1 MLTWIKKKIL
11 IIFLFFIIPHYSF
24 AEPTTYCEKFIDE
37 IRQNQII
44 ERLDWGPRPE
54 SHLEA
59 GFYLKTIYQKNENI
73 FDEKWG
79 LSRNDDN
86 EIIFFEDEELGKF
99 SLYRN
104 DKNNVEVLTPYRYNE
119 YYEVIDAYKKLKPND
134 EIISINGKKINSLND
149 EDIYDL
155 LIPNYK
161 EYDKL
166 ENSSIT
172 IEFLRNEKLNQTEI
186 QYEYIPY
193 INYNLA
199 FYINSIFNLD
209 SKKTT
214 FDMNYYLYV
223 EWSYDV
229 YFLAKTF
236 KITHCQLICRY
247 F

>member
-1 MLTWIKKKIL
+1 
-11 IIFLFFIIPHYSF
+11 
-24 AEPTTYCEKFIDE
+24 
-37 IRQNQII
+37 
-44 ERLDWGPRPE
+44 
-54 SHLEA
+54 
-59 GFYLKTIYQKNENI
+59 
-73 FDEKWG
+73 
-79 LSRNDDN
+79 
-86 EIIFFEDEELGKF
+86 
-99 SLYRN
+99 RN

-223 EWSYDV
+223 EWSYDKLV
-229 YFLAKTF
+229 NIAKKLNSKINPPTDEFTLDYLAYCPLTEDEFDSMEMYQPAFDILNKLYRSEDVFDTYYMLDYWEDENGEGGAE
-236 KITHCQLICRY
+236 ISY
-247 F
+247 